1 MVFFVSSAIAQV
13 TTSNMAGK
21 VTLEGSGEELIGA
34 TVQAVHVPSG
44 TKYAA
49 VTNAKGA
56 YSIQGMRA
64 GGPYKVTV
72 TYIGAQTKEF
82 DNINLSLGETYS
94 LPVWLSEDAK
104 VLGEV
109 NVVGQAGVNNTKT
122 GAAQTF
128 TADMIQRMPS
138 VSHSIQDVTRMNPLL
153 ATTNSGSMSFAGAS
167 NRYNSFLIDGAAN
180 NDGFGLGST
189 GFNGGQAGTEPISLE
204 TVEQLTVQIAP
215 FDVRNGNFTG
225 GSVNAVTKSG
235 TNKFHGSAYI
245 DGNWQDLI
253 GSKYK
258 QADGSY
264 SQPYQKQNEY
274 RFGFTL
280 GGPIVK
286 DKLFFFANY
295 EKTNKTYPNNYGIG
309 AQGSTVDKTMAMDIL
324 DNIKEMATAEGINY
338 NANYTNIDV
347 YRKSEKAS
355 VRLDWNIND
364 NNKFSLRWG
373 IVDAAQLSGVG
384 GQTTLNTSDH
394 QYEFKS
400 TTNSAT
406 AELQSR
412 LNDSWSNEA
421 RLTYVG
427 VRDTRTSGA
436 AFPSITIYKVNPTG
450 ATGTVNI
457 GNEYSSMANGL
468 DQDTWTFEDNLNWL
482 LGNHNITFGTHDEY
496 YRCSNLYIPNLYG
509 SYYFNTP
516 ADFDAYYQ
524 GWKAGS
530 ASGSYIN
537 QYNLQYANESVTG
550 DSRWKAEMS
559 SALFGL
565 YAQDKW
571 SVTNN
576 FQLTYGLRVDMPL
589 YFTTP
594 MANTGFNDWAAGKGY
609 DIRTD
614 RKLPSKL
621 LWSPRVGF
629 RWDILNDNSLVL
641 RGGAG
646 IFSGRVPYVWLENNV
661 ANTGNQ
667 FFSYTSTGGKGKD
680 LQLILNPDGQAANGA
695 KLSASGSQT
704 LNVAD
709 ANLKLP
715 QSLKANLAVDAK
727 FLGIDWTLEGL
738 YTKNLN
744 DVYYQNLAYETSGQT
759 VSEKYTNLPW
769 KDTNAL
775 MKKVTTGTSYN
786 NIYYLTNTSKGYVY
800 NASIKAEKRF
810 NFGLD
815 LSASYTYSVSKS
827 ICPGTSSVAQSNW
840 RGQQTSVNPNNPEL
854 ANSPYNTPHMIK
866 ASAFYHVSYGAG
878 KAWTT
883 TVGLIYTG
891 QSGNPYHYQYYGDYN
906 GDGYNGNDLMYIPT
920 DDEISKMT
928 FVTSLAASAT
938 QEQKDANIAQ
948 QASDY
953 KSWIHGDSYMSKH
966 QGQYYERF
974 GSNLPFEHH
983 FDFHLAQDYKFKN
996 GHKLQLTFDVLNVA
1010 NMLNKDWGSTWVSSA
1025 YVSNY
1030 ASPLTYKGNGT
1041 FQFTGYNAST
1051 EYMGF
1056 SKTDYYSRWRG
1067 QLALKYTF

>member
-1 MVFFVSSAIAQV
+1 MVLFVSSAFAQV
-13 TTSNMAGK
+13 TTSSLAGK
-21 VTLEGSGEELIGA
+21 VTLENSGEEVIGA

-64 GGPYKVTV
+64 GGPYTVTV
-72 TYIGAQTKEF
+72 SYIGAQTKEF
-82 DNINLSLGETYS
+82 SDISLSLGETYS
-94 LPVWLSEDAK
+94 LPVWLSEDSK
-104 VLGEV
+104 VLGAV
-109 NVVGQAGVNNTKT
+109 IVVGKAGVNNTKT

-128 TADMIQRMPS
+128 TSDMIQRMPS

-225 GSVNAVTKSG
+225 GSINAVTKSG

-253 GSKYK
+253 GRHYK

-264 SQPYQKQNEY
+264 SEPYQKQKEY

-309 AQGSTVDKTMAMDIL
+309 AEGSTIDVDMANEIL
-324 DNIKEMATAEGINY
+324 SNIKEMAAAEGLNY
-338 NANYTNIDV
+338 NSQYTNIDV

-355 VRLDWNIND
+355 VKLDWNIND
-364 NNKFSLRWG
+364 NNKLSLRWG

-384 GQTTLNTSDH
+384 GQTSLNTSDH
-394 QYEFKS
+394 QFDFKS
-400 TTNSAT
+400 TTNSIT

-412 LNDSWSNEA
+412 ISDSWSNEA

-427 VRDTRTSGA
+427 VRDRRTSGSP
-436 AFPSITIYKVNPTG
+436 FPSITIYKVNPTG
-450 ATGTVNI
+450 ETGTVNI

-482 LGNHNITFGTHDEY
+482 VGNHNITFGTHNEY
-496 YRCSNLYIPNLYG
+496 YQCANLYIPNLYG
-509 SYYFNTP
+509 SYYFSTFD
-516 ADFDAYYQ
+516 DFKSYYN
-524 GWKAGS
+524 GWKAG
-530 ASGSYIN
+530 APQGSYIN
-537 QYNLQYANESVTG
+537 QYYLQYANKDITG
-550 DSRWKAEMS
+550 DSRWIAEMS
-559 SALFGL
+559 SAQFGL
-565 YAQDKW
+565 YAQDRW
-571 SVTNN
+571 DVADN
-576 FQLTYGLRVDMPL
+576 FQLTYGLRVDLPV

-594 MANTGFNDWAAGKGY
+594 MANTGFNEWATSKGY

-629 RWDILNDNSLVL
+629 RWDVLKDNSLIV

-646 IFSGRVPYVWLENNV
+646 IFSGRVPYVWLENNI

-667 FFSYTSTGGKGKD
+667 FFSYNSSGGRGTD
-680 LQLILNPDGQAANGA
+680 LRLILNPDGQEANGA
-695 KLSASGSQT
+695 TLKASGSQVI
-704 LNVAD
+704 NAFDVD
-709 ANLKLP
+709 LKLP
-715 QSLKANLAVDAK
+715 QTLKANLAVDANV
-727 FLGIDWTLEGL
+727 LGIDWTLEGL

-759 VSEKYTNLPW
+759 VSEKFTTLPW
-769 KDTNAL
+769 NDTRAF
-775 MKKVTTGTSYN
+775 MTKATTGTAFN
-786 NIYYLTNTSKGYVY
+786 NIYYLTNTSKGYAY
-800 NASIKAEKRF
+800 NVSVKGEKKF

-827 ICPGTSSVAQSNW
+827 ICPATSSVAQSNW
-840 RGQQTSVNPNNPEL
+840 RGQQTAVNPNEPEL
-854 ANSPYNTPHMIK
+854 SNSPYNTPHMIK

-883 TVGLIYTG
+883 TFGIIYTG

-920 DDEISKMT
+920 DAEIDKMS
-928 FVTSLAASAT
+928 FVATSAKTA
-938 QEQKDANIAQ
+938 EQ
-948 QASDY
+948 QAADL
-953 KSWIHGDSYMSKH
+953 KAWIHGDKYMSEH
-966 QGQYYERF
+966 QGSSYERY
-974 GSNLPFEHH
+974 GSNLPFESH
-983 FDFHLAQDYKFKN
+983 FDFHFSQDYKFKN
-996 GHKLQLTFDVLNVA
+996 GHKLQITFDVLNVA
-1010 NMLNKDWGSTWVSSA
+1010 NMLNRDWGSTWVSSS
-1025 YVSNY
+1025 YVSSY

-1041 FQFTGYNAST
+1041 FQFTGYDANT

-1056 SKTDYYSRWRG
+1056 NKTDYYSRWRG